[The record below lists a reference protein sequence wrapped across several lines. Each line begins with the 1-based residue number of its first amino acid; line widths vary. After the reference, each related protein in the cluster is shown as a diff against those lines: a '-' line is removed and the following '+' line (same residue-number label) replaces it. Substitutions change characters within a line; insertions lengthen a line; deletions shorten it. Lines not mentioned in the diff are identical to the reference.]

1 MKIDLATLAPGKYIP
16 SPAHATLIKVLP
28 APPKPPRKRPGIIE
42 FETTI
47 QVRRDFRKG
56 LSYAAL
62 AKKHRISIPSVRRCL
77 RGDLYVS
84 MIAEAEGLEPTLA
97 AVCLVGLRSHLAP
110 KNPRKNLSDYYS
122 RQSNDE
128 YVPLTPEF
136 KRARHA
142 EQTRRRRAR
151 LKAEALAA
159 QHTPG
164 RE

>member
-1 MKIDLATLAPGKYIP
+1 MKIDLATLAPGKYVP
-16 SPAHATLIKVLP
+16 SVAHDTLIQVHETKKKKVH
-28 APPKPPRKRPGIIE
+28 KRPGIIE
-42 FETTI
+42 FETAI

-56 LSYAAL
+56 LSYTAL
-62 AKKHRISIPSVRRCL
+62 AKKHRISVPSVRRCL
-77 RGDLYVS
+77 RGDGYVG

-97 AVCLVGLRSHLAP
+97 AVSLVGLRSHLAP
-110 KNPRKNLSDYYS
+110 PNPRKNLSDYYS
-122 RQSNDE
+122 RSSKDD